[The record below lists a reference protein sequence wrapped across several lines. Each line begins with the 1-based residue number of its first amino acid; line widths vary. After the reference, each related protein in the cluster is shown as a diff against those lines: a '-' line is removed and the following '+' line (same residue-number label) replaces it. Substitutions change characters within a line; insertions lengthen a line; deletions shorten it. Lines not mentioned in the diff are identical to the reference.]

1 MKGKKGRHIIVH
13 GLIVLLLVLYAVI
26 IILPLLWMVMSG
38 LKTNRELFLSPWTL
52 PEVLNFSNYLKA
64 WSAGIGRYFLN
75 SVIVTALATAL
86 DLFCSCSLAF
96 ALSRYRFRGS
106 KALLMFVIS
115 GLMLAPQVSLISNYR
130 LLQWLHLYDTYFAI
144 IIPTATFRIPFT
156 TFLIWSYLVTMD
168 KDLEEAAA
176 MEGGRDW
183 QALVYILMPL
193 LKPILATGILLTAKY
208 AWNDFLF
215 PLVFTESSAL
225 KTIPYGLSS
234 MQSTQDTNWTV
245 LLAALTI
252 SALPMV
258 LLFILL
264 QKQFVRGLAA
274 GGVKG

>member
-1 MKGKKGRHIIVH
+1 M
-13 GLIVLLLVLYAVI
+13 
-26 IILPLLWMVMSG
+26 
-38 LKTNRELFLSPWTL
+38 
-52 PEVLNFSNYLKA
+52 
-64 WSAGIGRYFLN
+64 
-75 SVIVTALATAL
+75 
-86 DLFCSCSLAF
+86 
-96 ALSRYRFRGS
+96 SRYRFRGS

-176 MEGGRDW
+176 MEGCRDW